1 MRKGFTLV
9 EVLFIIMTI
18 PALMFVLSGLFNT
31 LMSEAPGSWKEVQQ
45 NTSVLNAL
53 DLIHQDIDKAIELPE
68 SYEDYTSNSELLLI
82 KQTNSLI
89 VYQFEKGSL
98 TRRQINTQQNTSPE
112 IRSWLFPNAKIQ
124 WQVLRKN
131 DRGYAVEIHNYIE
144 SKRAGR
150 VENKMENSHLYFTGV
165 F

>member
-1 MRKGFTLV
+1 MRKGFNLV
-9 EVLFIIMTI
+9 EVLFMIITI
-18 PALMFVLSGLFNT
+18 PALMLVLSGLFNT

-45 NTSVLNAL
+45 NTTVLNAL
-53 DLIHQDIDKAIELPE
+53 DQIHKDIDKAVELPE
-68 SYEDYTSNSELLLI
+68 SYENYTSNSELLLI

-98 TRRQINTQQNTSPE
+98 TRQQINTQQDTSPE
-112 IRSWLFPNAKIQ
+112 IRSWLFPKAKIQ
-124 WQVLRKN
+124 WQVLKKN
-131 DRGYAVEIHNYIE
+131 NKAYAVEILNYIE
-144 SKRAGR
+144 SKRYGR